1 MNTFLLEIVTPEHL
15 VYSKQVNS
23 LTVRGVNGELGILP
37 GHIPLVT
44 PLQVAP
50 LSVKADGVTVSI
62 AVHGGFVEV
71 HKDKVTVLAESA
83 ELPRDIDVERA
94 EAAKERAERRLKL
107 QSKQDEIDH
116 RRAEPGIAACC
127 NADQSFDRQRT
138 TVADKRSSPGLDC
151 FFCLRESSRL

>member
-23 LTVRGVNGELGILP
+23 LTVKGVNGDLGILP

-50 LSVKADGVTVSI
+50 MFIKTDGATVTI

-83 ELPRDIDVERA
+83 ELPTEIDVERA
-94 EAAKERAERRLKL
+94 EAAKERAQRRL
-107 QSKQDEIDH
+107 QTRSKQDEIDH
-116 RRAEPGIAACC
+116 RRAELAL
-127 NADQSFDRQRT
+127 QRAVT
-138 TVADKRSSPGLDC
+138 RIKVSTGKGQQ
-151 FFCLRESSRL
+151 